1 MSHVQEAACR
11 EELRRTGLPA
21 HRDLARLLTLLRA
34 APETHVG
41 LTEVARMAAE
51 TGLAATRVG
60 LARQLGTLADHGLL
74 GRVPTTA
81 AEPVFDTVPEPHSH
95 LVYEETA
102 QTIDLQVSPET
113 LLAILRQALR
123 ECPDEVDILIR
134 FRAKATGS
142 PTTPQMALSPD
153 SPRVR

>member
-1 MSHVQEAACR
+1 MSHAQEAACR
-11 EELRRTGLPA
+11 EALRGAGLPA

-41 LTEVARMAAE
+41 LAAVARMAAE

-60 LARQLGTLADHGLL
+60 LARQLDTLADHGLL

-81 AEPVFDTVPEPHSH
+81 AEPIFDTVPEPHSH

-113 LLAILRQALR
+113 LLAILRQALS
-123 ECPDEVDILIR
+123 ECPGQVDILIR
-134 FRAKATGS
+134 FRAKS
-142 PTTPQMALSPD
+142 TTDGRKPHLTT
-153 SPRVR
+153 